1 MACRMVLI
9 YNYLFVIAI
18 WNLVVSQCSYDGFKE
33 SYEQEALIPLE
44 AQFFISNNEV
54 KRFKSS

>member
-1 MACRMVLI
+1 M
-9 YNYLFVIAI
+9 IAI

-44 AQFFISNNEV
+44 AQFFSSNNEV